1 MSYYYEKTSSYLTEI
16 GVKKKIGEDVLDWTD
31 SAKAEIGLYPA
42 SNISYEYNPYTHTLS
57 AATWT
62 KYTTDSDFR
71 AANPAASDE
80 VDIPFPSYVGE
91 RSVTA
96 LSASTKVGTLI
107 SAKKKVFEET
117 ADRMAQAVGASLA
130 LRYEALSLSDSA
142 STLTANLSAADSD
155 IFSLAYDLDRGVDT
169 NWTALDENY
178 LASTSVVADVTAG
191 QNLDFTNLPT
201 SNPGVAGKLW
211 RDSDVVKVSLG

>member
-1 MSYYYEKTSSYLTEI
+1 MSYYYEKTSSYLTDH
-16 GVKKKIGEDVLDWTD
+16 GVKNTLGEDVLERSD
-31 SAKAEIGLYPA
+31 SAKADMGLYPA
-42 SNISYEYNPYTHTLS
+42 SSISYEYNPYTHTLS
-57 AATWT
+57 SVTWT

-80 VDIPFPSYVGE
+80 QELTFPSYVGQ

-169 NWTALDENY
+169 NWTTLDENY